1 MVPLRTILMKTNRKQ
16 YLQKDSTELVFLI
29 LKIDT
34 WFCITKSDQSII
46 KKVMDSA
53 IFNNTQIKSIQFE
66 TQDEIIKYNI
76 DINNN
81 NKLFGGIIFE
91 NKYLLKYSPF
101 LVLKISIRTSY
112 EFYRIINSKKTGI
125 N

>member
-1 MVPLRTILMKTNRKQ
+1 MKTNRKQ

-101 LVLKISIRTSY
+101 LVLY
-112 EFYRIINSKKTGI
+112 FYYFN
-125 N
+125 